1 MSWFDQLFGENDKD
15 QSSQRSTRR
24 RKSEATREEKHASF
38 VQQSQDVYQR
48 PRGKFRFP
56 IEMHDEVVERHH
68 QQADTTQTQDVT
80 MHTQLHE
87 RRPSFTVDRQHRRH
101 RGVQQA
107 RCYEQ
112 AVSDENVETEPTQE
126 AEELSESQLKLV
138 NDRVNEEMARRTK
151 EMRQQIQDELTEKQK
166 EADKLRKMNAEQKHQ
181 YELEKAEKERDD
193 YKQQLESYKMRQE
206 AMAMFNEAGMQAPES
221 LLNMVV
227 QDTAK
232 ATKEAVDS
240 FVSMVNQ
247 EVQRQLE
254 SKATQNHVVGNHVTT
269 PNNNKNTPQ
278 KVKLN
283 SPF

>member
-1 MSWFDQLFGENDKD
+1 MKEQWLKLSLQFFNDAG
-15 QSSQRSTRR
+15 T
-24 RKSEATREEKHASF
+24 EE
-38 VQQSQDVYQR
+38 
-48 PRGKFRFP
+48 
-56 IEMHDEVVERHH
+56 
-68 QQADTTQTQDVT
+68 
-80 MHTQLHE
+80 
-87 RRPSFTVDRQHRRH
+87 
-101 RGVQQA
+101 
-107 RCYEQ
+107 

-126 AEELSESQLKLV
+126 VEELSESQMKLV
-138 NDRVNEEMARRTK
+138 NERVNKELHRRTK

-221 LLNMVV
+221 LLKMVV
-227 QDTAK
+227 QDTAE

-278 KVKLN
+278 KVELN

>member
-1 MSWFDQLFGENDKD
+1 MKEQWLKLKLQFFSDAG
-15 QSSQRSTRR
+15 T
-24 RKSEATREEKHASF
+24 EE
-38 VQQSQDVYQR
+38 
-48 PRGKFRFP
+48 
-56 IEMHDEVVERHH
+56 
-68 QQADTTQTQDVT
+68 
-80 MHTQLHE
+80 
-87 RRPSFTVDRQHRRH
+87 
-101 RGVQQA
+101 
-107 RCYEQ
+107 

-126 AEELSESQLKLV
+126 VEELSESQMKLV
-138 NDRVNEEMARRTK
+138 NDRVNKELHRRTK

-221 LLNMVV
+221 LLKMVV
-227 QDTAK
+227 QDTAE

-247 EVQRQLE
+247 EVQSQLE

-278 KVKLN
+278 KVELN

>member
-1 MSWFDQLFGENDKD
+1 MKEQWLKLKLQFFSDAG
-15 QSSQRSTRR
+15 T
-24 RKSEATREEKHASF
+24 EE
-38 VQQSQDVYQR
+38 
-48 PRGKFRFP
+48 
-56 IEMHDEVVERHH
+56 
-68 QQADTTQTQDVT
+68 
-80 MHTQLHE
+80 
-87 RRPSFTVDRQHRRH
+87 
-101 RGVQQA
+101 
-107 RCYEQ
+107 

-126 AEELSESQLKLV
+126 VEELSESQMKLV
-138 NDRVNEEMARRTK
+138 NERVNEEMARRTK

-206 AMAMFNEAGMQAPES
+206 AMTMFSEANMQAPDS

-227 QDTAK
+227 QDTAE

-278 KVKLN
+278 KVELN

>member
-1 MSWFDQLFGENDKD
+1 MKEQWLKLSLQFFNDAG
-15 QSSQRSTRR
+15 T
-24 RKSEATREEKHASF
+24 EE
-38 VQQSQDVYQR
+38 
-48 PRGKFRFP
+48 
-56 IEMHDEVVERHH
+56 
-68 QQADTTQTQDVT
+68 
-80 MHTQLHE
+80 
-87 RRPSFTVDRQHRRH
+87 
-101 RGVQQA
+101 
-107 RCYEQ
+107 

-126 AEELSESQLKLV
+126 VEELSESQLKLV

-206 AMAMFNEAGMQAPES
+206 AMAMFNESGMQAPES

-227 QDTAK
+227 QDTAE

-278 KVKLN
+278 KVELN

>member
-1 MSWFDQLFGENDKD
+1 MKEQWLKLSLQFFSDAG
-15 QSSQRSTRR
+15 T
-24 RKSEATREEKHASF
+24 EE
-38 VQQSQDVYQR
+38 
-48 PRGKFRFP
+48 
-56 IEMHDEVVERHH
+56 
-68 QQADTTQTQDVT
+68 
-80 MHTQLHE
+80 
-87 RRPSFTVDRQHRRH
+87 
-101 RGVQQA
+101 
-107 RCYEQ
+107 

-126 AEELSESQLKLV
+126 VEELSESQMKLV
-138 NDRVNEEMARRTK
+138 NDRVNKELHRRTK

-206 AMAMFNEAGMQAPES
+206 AMTMFSEANMQAPDS

-227 QDTAK
+227 QDTAE

-278 KVKLN
+278 KVELN

>member
-1 MSWFDQLFGENDKD
+1 MKEQWLKLSLQFFNDAG
-15 QSSQRSTRR
+15 T
-24 RKSEATREEKHASF
+24 EE
-38 VQQSQDVYQR
+38 
-48 PRGKFRFP
+48 
-56 IEMHDEVVERHH
+56 
-68 QQADTTQTQDVT
+68 
-80 MHTQLHE
+80 
-87 RRPSFTVDRQHRRH
+87 
-101 RGVQQA
+101 
-107 RCYEQ
+107 

-126 AEELSESQLKLV
+126 AEERSESQMKLV
-138 NDRVNEEMARRTK
+138 NERVNEEMARRTK

-206 AMAMFNEAGMQAPES
+206 AMTMFSEAGS

-227 QDTAK
+227 QDTAE

-254 SKATQNHVVGNHVTT
+254 SKATQNHVAGNHVEAPKTDEAWKT
-269 PNNNKNTPQ
+269 F
-278 KVKLN
+278 LN
-283 SPF
+283 

>member
-1 MSWFDQLFGENDKD
+1 MKEQWLKLSLQFFNDAG
-15 QSSQRSTRR
+15 T
-24 RKSEATREEKHASF
+24 EE
-38 VQQSQDVYQR
+38 
-48 PRGKFRFP
+48 
-56 IEMHDEVVERHH
+56 
-68 QQADTTQTQDVT
+68 
-80 MHTQLHE
+80 
-87 RRPSFTVDRQHRRH
+87 
-101 RGVQQA
+101 
-107 RCYEQ
+107 

-126 AEELSESQLKLV
+126 VEELSESQMKLV
-138 NDRVNEEMARRTK
+138 NERVNEEMARRTK

-193 YKQQLESYKMRQE
+193 YKQQLELYKMRQE

-227 QDTAK
+227 QDTAE

-278 KVKLN
+278 KVELN

>member
-1 MSWFDQLFGENDKD
+1 MKEQWLKLRLQFFSDAG
-15 QSSQRSTRR
+15 T
-24 RKSEATREEKHASF
+24 EE
-38 VQQSQDVYQR
+38 
-48 PRGKFRFP
+48 
-56 IEMHDEVVERHH
+56 
-68 QQADTTQTQDVT
+68 
-80 MHTQLHE
+80 
-87 RRPSFTVDRQHRRH
+87 
-101 RGVQQA
+101 
-107 RCYEQ
+107 

-126 AEELSESQLKLV
+126 VEELSESQMKLV
-138 NDRVNEEMARRTK
+138 NDRVNKELHRRTK

-221 LLNMVV
+221 LLKMVV
-227 QDTAK
+227 QDTAE

-278 KVKLN
+278 KVELN

>member
-1 MSWFDQLFGENDKD
+1 MKEQWLKLSLQFFSDAG
-15 QSSQRSTRR
+15 T
-24 RKSEATREEKHASF
+24 EE
-38 VQQSQDVYQR
+38 
-48 PRGKFRFP
+48 
-56 IEMHDEVVERHH
+56 
-68 QQADTTQTQDVT
+68 
-80 MHTQLHE
+80 
-87 RRPSFTVDRQHRRH
+87 
-101 RGVQQA
+101 
-107 RCYEQ
+107 

-126 AEELSESQLKLV
+126 VEELSESQMKLV
-138 NDRVNEEMARRTK
+138 NERVNEEMARRTK

-206 AMAMFNEAGMQAPES
+206 AMTMFSEANMQAPDS

-227 QDTAK
+227 QDTAE

-278 KVKLN
+278 KVELN

>member
-1 MSWFDQLFGENDKD
+1 MKEQWLKLSLQFFSDAG
-15 QSSQRSTRR
+15 T
-24 RKSEATREEKHASF
+24 EE
-38 VQQSQDVYQR
+38 
-48 PRGKFRFP
+48 
-56 IEMHDEVVERHH
+56 
-68 QQADTTQTQDVT
+68 
-80 MHTQLHE
+80 
-87 RRPSFTVDRQHRRH
+87 
-101 RGVQQA
+101 
-107 RCYEQ
+107 

-126 AEELSESQLKLV
+126 VEELSESQMKLV
-138 NDRVNEEMARRTK
+138 NDRVNKELHRRTK

-193 YKQQLESYKMRQE
+193 YKQQFESYKMRQE

-221 LLNMVV
+221 LLKMVV
-227 QDTAK
+227 QDTAE

-278 KVKLN
+278 KVELN

>member
-1 MSWFDQLFGENDKD
+1 SAEMKEQWLKLSLQFFNDAG
-15 QSSQRSTRR
+15 T
-24 RKSEATREEKHASF
+24 EE
-38 VQQSQDVYQR
+38 
-48 PRGKFRFP
+48 
-56 IEMHDEVVERHH
+56 
-68 QQADTTQTQDVT
+68 
-80 MHTQLHE
+80 
-87 RRPSFTVDRQHRRH
+87 
-101 RGVQQA
+101 
-107 RCYEQ
+107 

-126 AEELSESQLKLV
+126 VEELSESQMKLV
-138 NDRVNEEMARRTK
+138 NERVNEEMARRTK

-206 AMAMFNEAGMQAPES
+206 AMTMFSEANMQAPES
-221 LLNMVV
+221 LLNIVV
-227 QDTAK
+227 QDTAE

-278 KVKLN
+278 KVELN

>member
-1 MSWFDQLFGENDKD
+1 MKEQWLKLSLQFFNDAG
-15 QSSQRSTRR
+15 T
-24 RKSEATREEKHASF
+24 EE
-38 VQQSQDVYQR
+38 V
-48 PRGKFRFP
+48 
-56 IEMHDEVVERHH
+56 
-68 QQADTTQTQDVT
+68 
-80 MHTQLHE
+80 
-87 RRPSFTVDRQHRRH
+87 
-101 RGVQQA
+101 
-107 RCYEQ
+107 
-112 AVSDENVETEPTQE
+112 VSDENVETEPTQE
-126 AEELSESQLKLV
+126 VEELSESQMKLV
-138 NDRVNEEMARRTK
+138 NERVNEEMARRTK

-206 AMAMFNEAGMQAPES
+206 AMAMFSEANMQAPDS

-227 QDTAK
+227 QDTAE

-269 PNNNKNTPQ
+269 PNNNKNITLKIFELLIYQ
-278 KVKLN
+278 I
-283 SPF
+283 

>member
-1 MSWFDQLFGENDKD
+1 MKEQWLKLSLQFFNDAG
-15 QSSQRSTRR
+15 T
-24 RKSEATREEKHASF
+24 EE
-38 VQQSQDVYQR
+38 
-48 PRGKFRFP
+48 
-56 IEMHDEVVERHH
+56 
-68 QQADTTQTQDVT
+68 
-80 MHTQLHE
+80 
-87 RRPSFTVDRQHRRH
+87 
-101 RGVQQA
+101 
-107 RCYEQ
+107 

-126 AEELSESQLKLV
+126 VEELSESQMKLV
-138 NDRVNEEMARRTK
+138 NDRVNKELHRRTK

-206 AMAMFNEAGMQAPES
+206 AMAMFNDAGMQAPES

-227 QDTAK
+227 QDTAE

-269 PNNNKNTPQ
+269 PNNNKNITLKIFELLIYQ
-278 KVKLN
+278 I
-283 SPF
+283 

>member
-1 MSWFDQLFGENDKD
+1 MKEQWLKLSLQFFSDAG
-15 QSSQRSTRR
+15 T
-24 RKSEATREEKHASF
+24 EE
-38 VQQSQDVYQR
+38 
-48 PRGKFRFP
+48 
-56 IEMHDEVVERHH
+56 
-68 QQADTTQTQDVT
+68 
-80 MHTQLHE
+80 
-87 RRPSFTVDRQHRRH
+87 
-101 RGVQQA
+101 
-107 RCYEQ
+107 

-126 AEELSESQLKLV
+126 VEELSESQMKLV
-138 NDRVNEEMARRTK
+138 NDRVNKELHRRTK

-227 QDTAK
+227 QDTAE
-232 ATKEAVDS
+232 ATKDAVDS

-278 KVKLN
+278 KVELN

>member
-1 MSWFDQLFGENDKD
+1 MKEQWLKLSLQFFNDAG
-15 QSSQRSTRR
+15 T
-24 RKSEATREEKHASF
+24 EE
-38 VQQSQDVYQR
+38 
-48 PRGKFRFP
+48 
-56 IEMHDEVVERHH
+56 
-68 QQADTTQTQDVT
+68 
-80 MHTQLHE
+80 
-87 RRPSFTVDRQHRRH
+87 
-101 RGVQQA
+101 
-107 RCYEQ
+107 

-126 AEELSESQLKLV
+126 VEERSESQMKLV
-138 NDRVNEEMARRTK
+138 NERVNEEMARRTK

-206 AMAMFNEAGMQAPES
+206 AMTMFSEANMQAPES
-221 LLNMVV
+221 LLNIVV
-227 QDTAK
+227 QDTAE

-278 KVKLN
+278 KVELN

>member
-1 MSWFDQLFGENDKD
+1 MKEQWLKLSLQFFNDAG
-15 QSSQRSTRR
+15 T
-24 RKSEATREEKHASF
+24 EE
-38 VQQSQDVYQR
+38 
-48 PRGKFRFP
+48 
-56 IEMHDEVVERHH
+56 
-68 QQADTTQTQDVT
+68 
-80 MHTQLHE
+80 
-87 RRPSFTVDRQHRRH
+87 
-101 RGVQQA
+101 
-107 RCYEQ
+107 

-126 AEELSESQLKLV
+126 VEELSESQMKLV
-138 NDRVNEEMARRTK
+138 NERVNEEMARRTK

-206 AMAMFNEAGMQAPES
+206 AMTMFSEANMQAPES
-221 LLNMVV
+221 LLNIVV
-227 QDTAK
+227 QDTAE

-278 KVKLN
+278 KVELN

>member
-1 MSWFDQLFGENDKD
+1 MKEQWLKLKLQFFSDAG
-15 QSSQRSTRR
+15 T
-24 RKSEATREEKHASF
+24 EE
-38 VQQSQDVYQR
+38 
-48 PRGKFRFP
+48 
-56 IEMHDEVVERHH
+56 
-68 QQADTTQTQDVT
+68 
-80 MHTQLHE
+80 
-87 RRPSFTVDRQHRRH
+87 
-101 RGVQQA
+101 
-107 RCYEQ
+107 

-126 AEELSESQLKLV
+126 VEELSESQMKLV
-138 NDRVNEEMARRTK
+138 NERVNEEMARRTK

-193 YKQQLESYKMRQE
+193 YKQQLELYKMRQE

-227 QDTAK
+227 QDTAE
-232 ATKEAVDS
+232 ATKDAVDS

-254 SKATQNHVVGNHVTT
+254 SKVTQNHVAGNHVTT

-278 KVKLN
+278 KVELN

>member
-1 MSWFDQLFGENDKD
+1 MKEQWLKLSLQFFNDAG
-15 QSSQRSTRR
+15 T
-24 RKSEATREEKHASF
+24 EE
-38 VQQSQDVYQR
+38 
-48 PRGKFRFP
+48 
-56 IEMHDEVVERHH
+56 
-68 QQADTTQTQDVT
+68 
-80 MHTQLHE
+80 
-87 RRPSFTVDRQHRRH
+87 
-101 RGVQQA
+101 
-107 RCYEQ
+107 

-126 AEELSESQLKLV
+126 VEELSESQMKLV
-138 NDRVNEEMARRTK
+138 NDRVNKELHRRTK

-206 AMAMFNEAGMQAPES
+206 AMAMFNDAGMQAPES

-227 QDTAK
+227 QDTAE

-278 KVKLN
+278 KVELN

>member
-1 MSWFDQLFGENDKD
+1 MKEQWLKLKLQFFSDAG
-15 QSSQRSTRR
+15 T
-24 RKSEATREEKHASF
+24 EE
-38 VQQSQDVYQR
+38 
-48 PRGKFRFP
+48 
-56 IEMHDEVVERHH
+56 
-68 QQADTTQTQDVT
+68 
-80 MHTQLHE
+80 
-87 RRPSFTVDRQHRRH
+87 
-101 RGVQQA
+101 
-107 RCYEQ
+107 

-126 AEELSESQLKLV
+126 VEELSESQMKLV
-138 NDRVNEEMARRTK
+138 NDRVNKELHRRTK

-206 AMAMFNEAGMQAPES
+206 AMAMFNDAGMQAPES

-227 QDTAK
+227 QDTAE

-278 KVKLN
+278 KVELN

>member
-1 MSWFDQLFGENDKD
+1 MKEQWLKLSLQFFSDAG
-15 QSSQRSTRR
+15 T
-24 RKSEATREEKHASF
+24 EE
-38 VQQSQDVYQR
+38 
-48 PRGKFRFP
+48 
-56 IEMHDEVVERHH
+56 
-68 QQADTTQTQDVT
+68 
-80 MHTQLHE
+80 
-87 RRPSFTVDRQHRRH
+87 
-101 RGVQQA
+101 
-107 RCYEQ
+107 

-126 AEELSESQLKLV
+126 VEELSESQMKLV
-138 NDRVNEEMARRTK
+138 NDRVNKELHRRTK

-221 LLNMVV
+221 LLKMVV
-227 QDTAK
+227 QDTAE

-269 PNNNKNTPQ
+269 PNNNNKNTPQ
-278 KVKLN
+278 KVELN

>member
-1 MSWFDQLFGENDKD
+1 MKEQWLKLSLQFFSDAG
-15 QSSQRSTRR
+15 T
-24 RKSEATREEKHASF
+24 EE
-38 VQQSQDVYQR
+38 
-48 PRGKFRFP
+48 
-56 IEMHDEVVERHH
+56 
-68 QQADTTQTQDVT
+68 
-80 MHTQLHE
+80 
-87 RRPSFTVDRQHRRH
+87 
-101 RGVQQA
+101 
-107 RCYEQ
+107 

-126 AEELSESQLKLV
+126 VEELSESQMKLV
-138 NDRVNEEMARRTK
+138 NDRVNKELHRRTK

-221 LLNMVV
+221 LLKMVV
-227 QDTAK
+227 QDTAE

-254 SKATQNHVVGNHVTT
+254 SKATQNHVDGNHVTT
-269 PNNNKNTPQ
+269 PNNKKNTPQ
-278 KVKLN
+278 KQEFN
-283 SPF
+283 TPI

>member
-1 MSWFDQLFGENDKD
+1 VRNMKEQWLKLSLQFFSDAG
-15 QSSQRSTRR
+15 T
-24 RKSEATREEKHASF
+24 EE
-38 VQQSQDVYQR
+38 
-48 PRGKFRFP
+48 
-56 IEMHDEVVERHH
+56 
-68 QQADTTQTQDVT
+68 
-80 MHTQLHE
+80 
-87 RRPSFTVDRQHRRH
+87 
-101 RGVQQA
+101 
-107 RCYEQ
+107 

-126 AEELSESQLKLV
+126 VEELSESQMKLV
-138 NDRVNEEMARRTK
+138 NDRVNKELHRRTK

-221 LLNMVV
+221 LLKMVV
-227 QDTAK
+227 QDTAE

-254 SKATQNHVVGNHVTT
+254 SKATQNHVVGNHVEAPKTDEAWKT
-269 PNNNKNTPQ
+269 F
-278 KVKLN
+278 LN
-283 SPF
+283 

>member
-1 MSWFDQLFGENDKD
+1 MKEQWLKLSLQFFSDAG
-15 QSSQRSTRR
+15 T
-24 RKSEATREEKHASF
+24 EE
-38 VQQSQDVYQR
+38 
-48 PRGKFRFP
+48 
-56 IEMHDEVVERHH
+56 
-68 QQADTTQTQDVT
+68 
-80 MHTQLHE
+80 
-87 RRPSFTVDRQHRRH
+87 
-101 RGVQQA
+101 
-107 RCYEQ
+107 

-126 AEELSESQLKLV
+126 VEELSESQMKLV
-138 NDRVNEEMARRTK
+138 NDRVNKELHRRTK

-221 LLNMVV
+221 LLKMVV
-227 QDTAK
+227 QDTAE

-240 FVSMVNQ
+240 FVSIVNQ

-278 KVKLN
+278 KVELN

>member
-1 MSWFDQLFGENDKD
+1 MKEQWLKLSLQFFSDAG
-15 QSSQRSTRR
+15 T
-24 RKSEATREEKHASF
+24 EE
-38 VQQSQDVYQR
+38 
-48 PRGKFRFP
+48 
-56 IEMHDEVVERHH
+56 
-68 QQADTTQTQDVT
+68 
-80 MHTQLHE
+80 
-87 RRPSFTVDRQHRRH
+87 
-101 RGVQQA
+101 
-107 RCYEQ
+107 

-126 AEELSESQLKLV
+126 VEELSESQMKLV
-138 NDRVNEEMARRTK
+138 NDRVNKELHRRTK

-206 AMAMFNEAGMQAPES
+206 AMAMFNEAAMQAPES
-221 LLNMVV
+221 LLKMVV
-227 QDTAK
+227 QDTAE

-278 KVKLN
+278 KVELN

>member
-1 MSWFDQLFGENDKD
+1 MKEQWLKLSLQFFNDAG
-15 QSSQRSTRR
+15 T
-24 RKSEATREEKHASF
+24 EE
-38 VQQSQDVYQR
+38 
-48 PRGKFRFP
+48 
-56 IEMHDEVVERHH
+56 
-68 QQADTTQTQDVT
+68 
-80 MHTQLHE
+80 
-87 RRPSFTVDRQHRRH
+87 
-101 RGVQQA
+101 
-107 RCYEQ
+107 

-126 AEELSESQLKLV
+126 VEELSESQMKLV
-138 NDRVNEEMARRTK
+138 NDRVNKELHRRTK

-181 YELEKAEKERDD
+181 YELEKAVKERDD

-206 AMAMFNEAGMQAPES
+206 AMAMFNDAGMQAPES

-227 QDTAK
+227 QDTAE
-232 ATKEAVDS
+232 ATKDAVDS

-254 SKATQNHVVGNHVTT
+254 SKATQNHVAGNHVTT

-278 KVKLN
+278 KVELN

>member
-1 MSWFDQLFGENDKD
+1 MKEQWLKLSLQFFNDAG
-15 QSSQRSTRR
+15 T
-24 RKSEATREEKHASF
+24 EE
-38 VQQSQDVYQR
+38 
-48 PRGKFRFP
+48 
-56 IEMHDEVVERHH
+56 
-68 QQADTTQTQDVT
+68 
-80 MHTQLHE
+80 
-87 RRPSFTVDRQHRRH
+87 
-101 RGVQQA
+101 
-107 RCYEQ
+107 

-126 AEELSESQLKLV
+126 PEELSESQMKLV
-138 NDRVNEEMARRTK
+138 NERVNEEMARRTK
-151 EMRQQIQDELTEKQK
+151 EMRQQIQDELTEKQI

-227 QDTAK
+227 QDTAE

>member
-1 MSWFDQLFGENDKD
+1 MKEQWLKLKLQFFSDAG
-15 QSSQRSTRR
+15 T
-24 RKSEATREEKHASF
+24 EE
-38 VQQSQDVYQR
+38 
-48 PRGKFRFP
+48 
-56 IEMHDEVVERHH
+56 
-68 QQADTTQTQDVT
+68 
-80 MHTQLHE
+80 
-87 RRPSFTVDRQHRRH
+87 
-101 RGVQQA
+101 
-107 RCYEQ
+107 

-126 AEELSESQLKLV
+126 VEELSESQMKLV
-138 NDRVNEEMARRTK
+138 NERVNEEMARRTK

-166 EADKLRKMNAEQKHQ
+166 EANKLRKMNAEQKHQ

-227 QDTAK
+227 QDTAE
-232 ATKEAVDS
+232 ATKDAVDS

-254 SKATQNHVVGNHVTT
+254 SKVTQNHVAGNHVTT

-278 KVKLN
+278 KVELN

>member
-1 MSWFDQLFGENDKD
+1 AGTEENTETDNTEQL
-15 QSSQRSTRR
+15 T
-24 RKSEATREEKHASF
+24 EA
-38 VQQSQDVYQR
+38 
-48 PRGKFRFP
+48 
-56 IEMHDEVVERHH
+56 
-68 QQADTTQTQDVT
+68 
-80 MHTQLHE
+80 
-87 RRPSFTVDRQHRRH
+87 
-101 RGVQQA
+101 
-107 RCYEQ
+107 
-112 AVSDENVETEPTQE
+112 
-126 AEELSESQLKLV
+126 QLKLV
-138 NDRVNEEMARRTK
+138 NERVNEEMARRTK

-206 AMAMFNEAGMQAPES
+206 AMAMFNDAGMQAPES

-227 QDTAK
+227 QDTAE

-278 KVKLN
+278 KVELN